1 MYIYDIYDIYCIYYI
16 PYTAYTTCYAHY
28 SLYALSL
35 SIYIYI
41 YVYTL
46 LLSTIYCILC
56 TKYYILYTTRS
67 MPIAICYMICN
78 KNSNYAILYEV
89 LYHNVI
95 PPGPPPP
102 P

>member
-1 MYIYDIYDIYCIYYI
+1 
-16 PYTAYTTCYAHY
+16 
-28 SLYALSL
+28 
-35 SIYIYI
+35 
-41 YVYTL
+41 
-46 LLSTIYCILC
+46 
-56 TKYYILYTTRS
+56 